1 MTCTVHRRRGAP
13 TDVRGRRYRDRMR
26 ILHTGDWHLGRT
38 LLGADLLGHQ
48 AAFLDHLVDLV
59 QRRSVDLVVVAGDV
73 YDRAVPP
80 VEAVRMLSRALERL
94 SEHATVVIT
103 PGNHDSAARLGFGAG
118 VMGARVRILAEPA
131 GIATPVLLDDDAGPV
146 AVYGIP
152 YLHPDLTRYA
162 LAEVPD
168 EPLARSHQAVV
179 GAATDRIRADLATRT
194 GTRSV
199 VVAHAFVGGAEPS
212 DSEQDIRVGG
222 VDMVARST
230 FDGFHYVALGHLHG
244 PQRVG
249 PDDRVRYAGSPL
261 AFSFGERHQAKS
273 VTLVELAAD
282 GAVAVELLP
291 LPVPRRLADVRGT
304 IDEIEQGAFA
314 ADADAWV
321 RVAVTDT
328 VHPERMYARVKDHLP
343 HALAITHEPAEAGT
357 RTAAR
362 AVSATSDP
370 VEVAADFVTF
380 ATGVAPDDDDRAV
393 LTESY
398 EAAARALATEGD
410 R

>member
-1 MTCTVHRRRGAP
+1 
-13 TDVRGRRYRDRMR
+13 MR

-38 LLGADLLGHQ
+38 LLGADLLEHQ
-48 AAFLDHLVDLV
+48 AAFTEWLVDLV
-59 QRRSVDLVVVAGDV
+59 RARSVDLVVIAGDV
-73 YDRAVPP
+73 YDRAIPP
-80 VEAVRMLSRALERL
+80 VDAVRMLSRTLERL
-94 SEHATVVIT
+94 AETTTVVLT

-118 VMGARVRILAEPA
+118 VMHARVRILAEPA
-131 GIATPVLLDDDAGPV
+131 GIATPVLVDDPDGAV

-179 GAATDRIRADLATRT
+179 GAATDRIRNDLAGRP

-222 VDMVARST
+222 VDIVSARV
-230 FDGFHYVALGHLHG
+230 FDGVDYVALGHLHG

-249 PDDRVRYAGSPL
+249 TDDRVRYAGSPL
-261 AFSFGERHQAKS
+261 AFSFGERHQRKS
-273 VTLVELAAD
+273 VTIVDLDAAGRVTVDLVAT
-282 GAVAVELLP
+282 
-291 LPVPRRLADVRGT
+291 PVPRRLVDVRGS
-304 IDEIEQGAFA
+304 IDDIESGVFRSA
-314 ADADAWV
+314 ADAWV

-328 VHPERMYARVKDHLP
+328 VHPERMYARVKEHFP
-343 HALAITHEPAEAGT
+343 HALAVTHEPADRAERAE
-357 RTAAR
+357 AR
-362 AVSATSDP
+362 AVTATSDP
-370 VEVAADFVTF
+370 VEVASDFVTF
-380 ATGVAPDDDDRAV
+380 ATGAAPDDDDRAI
-393 LTESY
+393 LTEAY
-398 EAAARALATEGD
+398 EAAALALQREGD